1 MRMRTGQARDYRQS
15 LNGSALRR
23 ITQSKEILSRTRIFT
38 QPHLRPQETID
49 HCTNC
54 LAMFGNG
61 PAAPTR
67 PTPAIVPRRAHL
79 ANTTESSCATSTF
92 CVAVPAP
99 PRAVTFAVLIAISS
113 NQKNAGSLQGSDS
126 RAIHSESV
134 GHATTERAPNDNA
147 IMTANSLTA
156 VQPASGVPPAT
167 SDLLSDVIAGLSS
180 DPRTL
185 PCKYFYD
192 ERGAALFQKICELP
206 EYYITRT
213 ELDILDRH
221 RAEIASQLGPN
232 IELIGLG
239 TGAGTKTRILVEAL
253 EKPAAYIPV
262 DISEKQLRK
271 SSAIFRKIFPHLEV
285 LPVCADYLQTVV
297 LPSLRQKAARNV
309 VYFPGSTIG
318 NFEPNEALEF
328 LRRIANVSGRGGG
341 LLIGV
346 DLQKDQNVIEAAY
359 NDKAGVTA
367 QFNLNLLAH
376 INRETGANFDLSRW
390 QHRAI
395 YNSEA
400 GRIEMYLI
408 SATDQTVR
416 IQERQFHFRAG
427 EKILT
432 EHSYKHTPEG
442 FIALARQAGF
452 DFVKLWTDDARLF
465 GVFYFSCS
473 RDR

>member
-1 MRMRTGQARDYRQS
+1 
-15 LNGSALRR
+15 
-23 ITQSKEILSRTRIFT
+23 
-38 QPHLRPQETID
+38 
-49 HCTNC
+49 
-54 LAMFGNG
+54 
-61 PAAPTR
+61 
-67 PTPAIVPRRAHL
+67 
-79 ANTTESSCATSTF
+79 
-92 CVAVPAP
+92 
-99 PRAVTFAVLIAISS
+99 
-113 NQKNAGSLQGSDS
+113 
-126 RAIHSESV
+126 
-134 GHATTERAPNDNA
+134 
-147 IMTANSLTA
+147 MTANSLTA
-156 VQPASGVPPAT
+156 VQSASGVPPGT
-167 SDLLSDVIAGLSS
+167 SDLLSDVIAGLAA

-185 PCKYFYD
+185 PCKYLYD
-192 ERGAALFQKICELP
+192 ERGAALFQRICELP

-213 ELDILDRH
+213 ELDILDRY

-232 IELIGLG
+232 IGLIGLG

-271 SSAIFRKIFPHLEV
+271 SSALFRKIFPHLDV
-285 LPVCADYLQTVV
+285 LPVCADYLQPVV
-297 LPSLRQKAARNV
+297 LPSPRHKAVRNI

-318 NFEPNEALEF
+318 NFEPSEALEF

-359 NDKAGVTA
+359 NDKDGITA

-376 INRETGANFDLSRW
+376 INRESGANFDLSQW

-408 SATDQTVR
+408 SAIDQTVR
-416 IQERQFHFRAG
+416 IQDRQFHFRAG

-465 GVFYFSCS
+465 GVFYLVTAT
-473 RDR
+473 